1 MECKVIFMRG
11 KKREFTNEEIEYII
25 DNWGKK
31 SPYSMRK
38 KFNCSWEAV
47 CKVAQMHGFEIP
59 TSNEWT
65 NEEVETLKFL
75 SDQFHYSEIATMM
88 NKSETAI
95 YLKARK
101 LGITL
106 IQDRRKWT
114 EEEEILLSDLWGTKS
129 IETIA
134 KTMKRT
140 VFSLKVK
147 AVRMGLG
154 PMIRNNYD
162 LITISDMCDLL
173 NVTRDRITTTW
184 VHLGLNLKKK
194 KLTNN
199 MSYYVITWND
209 LMDFLEN
216 NQNEWDSRCVEKNM
230 LGIEPEWLK
239 EKRMKDKEE
248 NPLWY
253 RKWTIEEIKQAENL
267 FKAGNDY
274 SKIAEEINRSEGAVA
289 NLLRNMGY
297 SYMLPQFWK
306 GKEIQYLREN
316 YENMA
321 YQEIAESLG
330 RTTKAIGA
338 KAEELGYQK
347 RLIKKED
354 RSHG

>member
-1 MECKVIFMRG
+1 MKG
-11 KKREFTNEEIEYII
+11 KKREFTDEEIQYII
-25 DNWGKK
+25 KNWGKE
-31 SPYSMRK
+31 SPHSMKK
-38 KFNCSWEAV
+38 KFGCTWYAV
-47 CKVAQMHGFEIP
+47 CKIAEKNGLEIP

-65 NEEVETLKFL
+65 KEEIESLKLL
-75 SDQFHYSEIATMM
+75 STKYHYSEIAKIM
-88 NKSETAI
+88 NKTENAI
-95 YLKARK
+95 YIKARR

-114 EEEEILLSDLWGTKS
+114 EGEETLLSDLWGTKS

-140 VFSLKVK
+140 IFSLKVK

-154 PMIRNNYD
+154 PMVRNNYD
-162 LITISDMCDLL
+162 LITVSDMCDLL
-173 NVTRDRITTTW
+173 SVTRDKITITW
-184 VHLGLNLKKK
+184 INLGLNLKKK
-194 KLTNN
+194 KLTSN

-209 LMDFLEN
+209 LMTFLEN

-230 LGIEPEWLK
+230 LGAEPEWLK
-239 EKRMKDKEE
+239 EKRIRDIEE

-253 RKWTIEEIKQAENL
+253 RKWTEEEIKQAEKL
-267 FKAGNDY
+267 FKSGKGY
-274 SKIAEEINRSEGAVA
+274 LEIAEIINRSEWAVA

-306 GKEIQYLREN
+306 GKELKYLREN
-316 YENMA
+316 YENMT
-321 YQEIAESLG
+321 YSEIAEELG

-347 RLIKKED
+347 RLIKSKNNGGE
-354 RSHG
+354 SNG

>member
-1 MECKVIFMRG
+1 MKG
-11 KKREFTNEEIEYII
+11 KKRLFTNEEREYII
-25 DNWGKK
+25 SNWGKE
-31 SPYSMRK
+31 SPHSMKK
-38 KFNCSWEAV
+38 KFNCSWNAV
-47 CKVAQMHGFEIP
+47 CKIAEENGLELP

-65 NEEVETLKFL
+65 NEEIETLKLL
-75 SDQFHYSEIATMM
+75 SDKYHYSEIAKIM
-88 NKSETAI
+88 NKTENAI
-95 YLKARK
+95 YIKARR

-114 EEEEILLSDLWGTKS
+114 KEEETLLSDLWGTKS

-154 PMIRNNYD
+154 PMVRNNYD
-162 LITISDMCDLL
+162 LITVSDMCDLL
-173 NVTRDRITTTW
+173 NVSRDRITTTW
-184 VHLGLNLKKK
+184 INLGLNLKKK

-199 MSYYVITWND
+199 ASYYVITWND
-209 LMDFLEN
+209 LMKFLEN

-239 EKRMKDKEE
+239 TKRIRDIEE

-253 RKWTIEEIKQAENL
+253 RKWTEEEIKQIEIL
-267 FKAGNDY
+267 FKFGKNY
-274 SKIAEEINRSEGAVA
+274 SEIAEIINRSEWAVA

-306 GKEIQYLREN
+306 GKELKYLREN
-316 YENMA
+316 YEKMT
-321 YQEIAESLG
+321 YSEIADVLG
-330 RTTKAIGA
+330 RTTKAVSA

-347 RLIKKED
+347 KLKKSKNNGGEN
-354 RSHG
+354 